1 MRSLSGTLI
10 SALNAKTRRPA
21 ISLTAEDHI
30 NHLAQTIATTNSDGY
45 NDLCIASDGSIIR
58 VRVTRGSNAFQQS
71 FQWQRITDPTSSL
84 QWTIWNTFSGGSGNI
99 FQDGGCAISRD
110 QGTMNAYCQQGTGGN
125 ALWNW
130 FSNDGG
136 QTWSGPGTVLSPP
149 AGVLIKGI
157 SSAGNADVF
166 FQYDVSG
173 GDNIGCS
180 FWNGT
185 SWSALQAWT
194 LSPAS
199 SAQGLAVY
207 WTGSLYYV
215 VYSDGYALHLVTTNS
230 NGTSWTALQDIAPA
244 TSTAI
249 GRISPR
255 IAAFDGIFNLTCI
268 EADSGFLTGSVYSY
282 PRVRQSRDLVHWSG
296 GYILHDLPCTFGAAI
311 LKCTPPN
318 TSRARYV
325 VACMPTIRLGTDF
338 QTSDST
344 QYIDLSARVLEY
356 MRTDEVGK
364 PSVVTV
370 VLDNVGSNL
379 TPFVASYGST
389 YQPIGINTSLVL
401 SEGYRTGS
409 PPTTVETVT
418 VATYHIR
425 QILFERAPGKNQIRL
440 EAEDLSRLLDQLNRY
455 QVTYT
460 NQPLS
465 WMITEI
471 CARAGLLSILL
482 PTTSQMST
490 SVITFILHAGQHY
503 RQALDELCRIGWL
516 EYFLDQNETM
526 QFRELSHS
534 DPTVW
539 TYTPEIETLAIGSD
553 DIRGNHVLVS
563 GKPPAGGPLG
573 AITNGEAYDDVHI
586 HTTGLERLV
595 INADP
600 KLTTSALCATKA
612 AFILAQEQRDQI
624 AHRIEV
630 PANPA
635 LQLLDVI
642 TLNDINS
649 NASGTGLSSAARIIK
664 NETHF
669 IAEKATYES
678 AIQLQGV

>member
-1 MRSLSGTLI
+1 MRSLSGTLMA
-10 SALNAKTRRPA
+10 ALNARTRRPA

-30 NHLAQTIATTNSDGY
+30 DHLAQTIAAANSDGY
-45 NDLCIASDGSIIR
+45 NDLSIASDGSIIR
-58 VRVTRGSNAFQQS
+58 VRLTRGSNAFQQS
-71 FQWQRITDPTSSL
+71 FQWQRITDPTSGS
-84 QWTIWNTFSGGSGNI
+84 QWTTWNTFSGGSGNI
-99 FQDGGCAISRD
+99 FQDGGCAVSRD
-110 QGTMNAYCQQGTGGN
+110 AGTINVYCQQGTGGN

-136 QTWSGPGTVLSPP
+136 QTWSGPGTILSPP
-149 AGVLIKGI
+149 GSALIKGI

-244 TSTAI
+244 TSSAI

-255 IAAFDGIFNLTCI
+255 IYFFDNLYQLSCV

-282 PRVRQSRDLVHWSG
+282 PRVRQSQDLVHWSG
-296 GYILHDLPCTFGAAI
+296 GYILHDMPCTYGAAL
-311 LKCTPPN
+311 LKCTPPGA
-318 TSRARYV
+318 SRARYV
-325 VACMPTIRLGTDF
+325 AACLPSIRLGTDF

-356 MRTDEVGK
+356 MRTDEIGK

-370 VLDNVGSNL
+370 VLDNAGSSL
-379 TPFVASYGST
+379 TPFVATYGST

-401 SEGYRTGS
+401 SEGYRTGT

-418 VATYHIR
+418 VAKYHIR
-425 QILFERAPGKNQIRL
+425 QIIFERAPGKNQIRL
-440 EAEDLSRLLDQLNRY
+440 EAEDLSRLLDQVNRY

-465 WMITEI
+465 WMISEI
-471 CARAGLLSILL
+471 CARAGLLSVSL
-482 PTTSQMST
+482 PTSSQMNT
-490 SVITFILHAGQHY
+490 SVITFILHAGQRY

-526 QFRELSHS
+526 QFRELSSS
-534 DPTVW
+534 DPSVW

-553 DIRGNHVLVS
+553 DVRGNHVLVS

-573 AITNGEAYDDVHI
+573 AITNGEAYDDLHM

-595 INADP
+595 IDADP
-600 KLTTSALCATKA
+600 KLTTSALCAAKA
-612 AFILAQEQRDQI
+612 AFILAQEQRDQT
-624 AHRIEV
+624 AHSIEV

-635 LQLLDVI
+635 LQLLDVL
-642 TLNDINS
+642 TLTDQ
-649 NASGTGLSSAARIIK
+649 AAPLGSGISSTARICK
-664 NETHF
+664 SSVHF
-669 IAEKATYES
+669 LPEKCINVMLLGLEG
-678 AIQLQGV
+678 I

>member
-1 MRSLSGTLI
+1 MRSLSSTLMV
-10 SALNAKTRRPA
+10 ALNAKTRRPA

-30 NHLAQTIATTNSDGY
+30 DHLAQTIGATNSDGY
-45 NDLCIASDGSIIR
+45 NDLCVASDGSIIR
-58 VRVTRGSNAFQQS
+58 VRLTRGSNAFQQS
-71 FQWQRITDPTSSL
+71 FQWQRITDPTSGS
-84 QWTIWNTFSGGSGNI
+84 QWTTWDTFSGGSGNI
-99 FQDGGCAISRD
+99 FQDGGCAVSRD
-110 QGTMNAYCQQGTGGN
+110 AGTINVYCQQGTGGN

-136 QTWSGPGTVLSPP
+136 LTWSGPGTILSPP
-149 AGVLIKGI
+149 GSALIKGI

-194 LSPAS
+194 LLPAS

-207 WTGSLYYV
+207 WTGSLYYI
-215 VYSDGYALHLVTTNS
+215 VYSDGYALHLATTNS

-244 TSTAI
+244 TSSAI

-255 IAAFDGIFNLTCI
+255 IYFFDNLYQVSCV

-282 PRVRQSRDLVHWSG
+282 PRVRQSQDLIHWSG
-296 GYILHDLPCTFGAAI
+296 GYILHDMPCTYGAAL
-311 LKCTPPN
+311 LKCTPPGAI
-318 TSRARYV
+318 RARYV
-325 VACMPTIRLGTDF
+325 ATCMPSIRLGTDF
-338 QTSDST
+338 QISDST

-356 MRTDEVGK
+356 IRTDEIGK
-364 PSVVTV
+364 PSKLTV
-370 VLDNVGSNL
+370 VLDNAGSGL
-379 TPFVASYGST
+379 TPFVATYGST
-389 YQPIGINTSLVL
+389 YLPIGINTSLVL
-401 SEGYRTGS
+401 SEGYRTGT

-418 VATYHIR
+418 VAKYHIR
-425 QILFERAPGKNQIRL
+425 QIIFERAPGKNQIRL

-471 CARAGLLSILL
+471 CARAGLLSVSL
-482 PTTSQMST
+482 PTTLQMNT
-490 SVITFILHAGQHY
+490 SVITFILHAGQRY

-526 QFRELSHS
+526 QFRELSPS
-534 DPTVW
+534 DPSVW
-539 TYTPEIETLAIGSD
+539 TYTPEIEILAIGSD

-635 LQLLDVI
+635 LQLFDVI
-642 TLNDINS
+642 TLNDKS
-649 NASGTGLSSAARIIK
+649 APLGSGISATARICK
-664 NETHF
+664 SSVHF
-669 IAEKATYES
+669 VPEKAS
-678 AIQLQGV
+678 IHVN

>member
-1 MRSLSGTLI
+1 MRSLSSTLT

-30 NHLAQTIATTNSDGY
+30 NHLAQAVAASNSDGY
-45 NDLCIASDGSIIR
+45 NDLCIAGDGSIIR

-71 FQWQRITDPTSSL
+71 LQWQRITDPTSGL
-84 QWTIWNTFSGGSGNI
+84 QWTTWNTFSGGSGNI

-110 QGTMNAYCQQGTGGN
+110 GGTMNAYCQQGTGGN

-136 QTWSGPGTVLSPP
+136 LTWNGPSAILSPP
-149 AGVLIKGI
+149 GSALIKGI

-185 SWSALQAWT
+185 SWSVLQAWT
-194 LSPAS
+194 LAPSS

-207 WTGSLYYV
+207 WTGSLYYI
-215 VYSDGYALHLVTTNS
+215 VYSDGYALHLVTANS
-230 NGTSWTALQDIAPA
+230 NGTIWTALPDIAPA

-255 IAAFDGIFNLTCI
+255 IYFFDNLYQLSCV

-296 GYILHDLPCTFGAAI
+296 GYILHDMPCTYGAAI
-311 LKCTPPN
+311 LKCIPPGAG
-318 TSRARYV
+318 RACYI
-325 VACMPTIRLGTDF
+325 ATCMPSIRLGTDF
-338 QTSDST
+338 QTTDST
-344 QYIDLSARVLEY
+344 QYVDLSTHVLEY
-356 MRTDEVGK
+356 VRTDEIGK
-364 PSVVTV
+364 PSKLTV
-370 VLDNVGSNL
+370 VLDNAGSSL
-379 TPFVASYGST
+379 TPFVAIYGST

-401 SEGYRTGS
+401 SEGYRTGT

-418 VATYHIR
+418 VAKYHIR
-425 QILFERAPGKNQIRL
+425 RIIFERAPGKNQIRL
-440 EAEDLSRLLDQLNRY
+440 EAEDLSRLLDQSNRY

-460 NQPLS
+460 SQSLS

-471 CARAGLLSILL
+471 CARAGLLSVSL
-482 PTTSQMST
+482 PTTAQMST
-490 SVITFILHAGQHY
+490 SVTTFILHAGQRY

-516 EYFLDQNETM
+516 EYFLDQNEIM
-526 QFRELSHS
+526 QFRELSPS
-534 DPTVW
+534 DPSVW

-553 DIRGNHVLVS
+553 DIRGNHILVS

-573 AITNGEAYDDVHI
+573 AVTNGEAYDDVHM
-586 HTTGLERLV
+586 HATGLERLV
-595 INADP
+595 ISADP
-600 KLTTSALCATKA
+600 KLATSNLCATKA
-612 AFILAQEQRDQI
+612 SFILAQEQRNQT
-624 AHRIEV
+624 AHSIEV

-635 LQLLDVI
+635 LQLLDVV

-649 NASGTGLSSAARIIK
+649 SIGGTGLTTTARIYK
-664 NETHF
+664 NETQF
-669 IAEKATYES
+669 TAEKAAYQSIIYFEG
-678 AIQLQGV
+678 L